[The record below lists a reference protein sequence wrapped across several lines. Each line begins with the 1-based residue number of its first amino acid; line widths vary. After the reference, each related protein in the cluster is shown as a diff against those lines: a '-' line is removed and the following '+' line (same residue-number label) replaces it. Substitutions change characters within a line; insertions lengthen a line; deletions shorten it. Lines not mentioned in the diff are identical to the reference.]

1 MDKSCQCDKT
11 CSHQSNITHHSRT
24 CKSIRKKKVCK
35 CKKCSK
41 TFFCNFH
48 LQAHLKNHLK
58 KCDICNQQSRKVDL
72 LNEHRLQCAGV
83 NDEQFETYF
92 TFSHNYQSVDVI
104 DEFTLMSIQEND
116 QFVPSGFLLLDSS
129 LSIDVNNEI
138 HFDAPSFAADEPNTQ
153 SVLSSVNYLASN
165 DDIYSSDLTGNQCTS
180 QFEPNSTNR
189 SPYWKSKK
197 KIKRKS
203 KNLEEII
210 QLPSSSPLKKSDNL
224 ECSAKPPNVN

>member
-41 TFFCNFH
+41 TFFCNCH

-83 NDEQFETYF
+83 NDEQFENYF
-92 TFSHNYQSVDVI
+92 TCEKD
-104 DEFTLMSIQEND
+104 LL
-116 QFVPSGFLLLDSS
+116 FVPIKICS
-129 LSIDVNNEI
+129 VNNCSLVLTLI
-138 HFDAPSFAADEPNTQ
+138 H
-153 SVLSSVNYLASN
+153 
-165 DDIYSSDLTGNQCTS
+165 
-180 QFEPNSTNR
+180 
-189 SPYWKSKK
+189 
-197 KIKRKS
+197 
-203 KNLEEII
+203 
-210 QLPSSSPLKKSDNL
+210 
-224 ECSAKPPNVN
+224 